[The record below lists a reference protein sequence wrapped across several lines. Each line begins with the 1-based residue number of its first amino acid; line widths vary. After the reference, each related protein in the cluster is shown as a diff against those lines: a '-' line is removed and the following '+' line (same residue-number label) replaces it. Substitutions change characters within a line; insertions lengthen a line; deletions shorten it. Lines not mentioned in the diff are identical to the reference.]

1 MITSKGSSL
10 LILSI
15 IFALFITSEQAIPTI
30 VPDNSLLNAQSNYIM
45 SYFSLIKLTSSSYFQ
60 IDFSQSDILVT
71 DGNLNVSVNLNG
83 SPMNSSIITSNC
95 TNKVCI
101 IKLGAIVNANTNIET
116 TFGLLKNPKFTAT
129 QKVNVF
135 VFFETNSN

>member
-1 MITSKGSSL
+1 
-10 LILSI
+10 
-15 IFALFITSEQAIPTI
+15 
-30 VPDNSLLNAQSNYIM
+30 
-45 SYFSLIKLTSSSYFQ
+45 
-60 IDFSQSDILVT
+60 
-71 DGNLNVSVNLNG
+71 
-83 SPMNSSIITSNC
+83 MNSSIITSNC